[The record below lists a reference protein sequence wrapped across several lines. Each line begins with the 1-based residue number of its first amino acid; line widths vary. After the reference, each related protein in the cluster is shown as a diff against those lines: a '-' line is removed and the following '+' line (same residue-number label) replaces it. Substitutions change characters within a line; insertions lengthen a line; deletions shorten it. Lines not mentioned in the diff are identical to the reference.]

1 MKRLGEELQ
10 EKHKTALSA
19 LKSELD
25 KEMDKERTSLT
36 KALHEEREKLKSLQA
51 ALEND
56 ESKKCSL
63 MLSVCTLSVFFCL
76 I

>member
-25 KEMDKERTSLT
+25 KERTSLT
-36 KALHEEREKLKSLQA
+36 KALHEEREKFKSLQA

-56 ESKKCSL
+56 ESKC
-63 MLSVCTLSVFFCL
+63 
-76 I
+76 